1 MTNVQSYQSN
11 AIKAQE
17 QGKLN
22 LWESNFVDYI
32 KDMNKKQLNALSS
45 KQFKTLRDIAEKAF

>member
-32 KDMNKKQLNALSS
+32 KDMNKKQLNALAS

>member
-22 LWESNFVDYI
+22 LWESNFVDSI

>member
-22 LWESNFVDYI
+22 LWESNFVDFI